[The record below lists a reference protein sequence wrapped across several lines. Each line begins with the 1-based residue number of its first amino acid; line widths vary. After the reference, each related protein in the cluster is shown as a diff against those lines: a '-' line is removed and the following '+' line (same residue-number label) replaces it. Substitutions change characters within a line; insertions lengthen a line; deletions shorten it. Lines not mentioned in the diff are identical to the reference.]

1 MSENEGGADIDG
13 LVPEL
18 VLSNDIKEKTKI
30 FDEILQQAEER
41 GIFPA
46 SIHHFYRARG
56 RGEFGGFTVP
66 AINLRTLTYDLAR
79 AIFRVARRNRAGA
92 FIFEIARSE
101 IGYTAQRPVE
111 YAGVCLAA
119 AVKEGWKGP
128 VFIQGDHFQV
138 DAKKYLQNPNDEI
151 ELLNSLIREALAAR
165 FYNID
170 IDSSTLV
177 DLSKRGVKEQQRLNF
192 SVCAAFTRFIR
203 SHQPEG
209 IEVSVGGE
217 IGEIGRKN
225 TTPEEL
231 EAFME
236 GYQEELGS
244 SSSLSLSLSVEGISK
259 ISVQTGTSHGGVVLP
274 DGSIARVNID
284 FETLRTLSRL
294 AREKYTLAG
303 AVQHGASTLPEN
315 MFHKFP
321 EVETAEIHL
330 ATQFQN
336 MVYES
341 QYFPD
346 ELRKRMYAWL
356 KENHRNEWKK
366 GETESQFIYKTR
378 KRALGKFK
386 AEIMGLKPGIRAA
399 IAAEIEAKFAFLFS
413 QLNLANTLTLIN
425 RYVKQEQK

>member
-1 MSENEGGADIDG
+1 MSENEERTDIDR
-13 LVPEL
+13 LVSKL
-18 VLSNDIKEKTKI
+18 VLSDDVKVKSEI
-30 FDEILQQAEER
+30 FDKILQQAEER

-79 AIFRVARRNRAGA
+79 AIFRIARSNRAGA
-92 FIFEIARSE
+92 FILEIARSE
-101 IGYTAQRPVE
+101 ISYTAQRPIE

-119 AVKEGWKGP
+119 AIREGWKGP

-138 DAKKYLQNPNDEI
+138 NAKKYLQNPDEEI
-151 ELLNSLIREALAAR
+151 EMLNSLIREALAVG

-177 DLSKRGVKEQQRLNF
+177 DLSKQGVKEQQRLNF

-203 SHQPEG
+203 LHQPEG
-209 IEVSVGGE
+209 VEVSVGGE

-244 SSSLSLSLSVEGISK
+244 SLEGISK

-274 DGSIARVNID
+274 DGSIARVNVD

-378 KRALGKFK
+378 KRALGEFK
-386 AEIMGLKPGIRAA
+386 TEIMRLKPEIRAA
-399 IAAEIEAKFAFLFS
+399 IAAEVEAKIAFLFS
-413 QLNLANTLTLIN
+413 QLNLANTMALIN
-425 RYVKQEQK
+425 RYVKHE

>member
-1 MSENEGGADIDG
+1 MSENEERTDIDR
-13 LVPEL
+13 LVSEL
-18 VLSNDIKEKTKI
+18 VLSDDVKVKSEI
-30 FDEILQQAEER
+30 FDKILQQAEER

-79 AIFRVARRNRAGA
+79 AIFRIARSNRAGA
-92 FIFEIARSE
+92 FILEIARSE
-101 IGYTAQRPVE
+101 ISYTAQRPIE

-119 AVKEGWKGP
+119 AIREGWKGP

-138 DAKKYLQNPNDEI
+138 NAKKYLQNPDEEI
-151 ELLNSLIREALAAR
+151 KMLNSLIREALAAG

-177 DLSKRGVKEQQRLNF
+177 DLSKQGVKEQQRLNF

-203 SHQPEG
+203 LHQPEG
-209 IEVSVGGE
+209 VEVSVGGE

-244 SSSLSLSLSVEGISK
+244 SLEGISK

-274 DGSIARVNID
+274 DGSIARVNVD

-378 KRALGKFK
+378 KRALGEFK
-386 AEIMGLKPGIRAA
+386 TEIMRLKPEIRAA
-399 IAAEIEAKFAFLFS
+399 IAAEVEAKIAFLFS
-413 QLNLANTLTLIN
+413 QLNLANTMALIN
-425 RYVKQEQK
+425 RYVKHE

>member
-1 MSENEGGADIDG
+1 MSENEERTDIDR
-13 LVPEL
+13 LVSEL
-18 VLSNDIKEKTKI
+18 VLSDDVKVKSEI
-30 FDEILQQAEER
+30 FDKILQQAEER

-79 AIFRVARRNRAGA
+79 AIFRIARSNRAGA
-92 FIFEIARSE
+92 FILEIARSE
-101 IGYTAQRPVE
+101 ISYTAQRPIE

-119 AVKEGWKGP
+119 AIREGWKGP

-138 DAKKYLQNPNDEI
+138 NAKKYLQNPDEEI
-151 ELLNSLIREALAAR
+151 EMLNSLIREALAVG

-177 DLSKRGVKEQQRLNF
+177 DLSKQGVKEQQRLNF

-203 SHQPEG
+203 LHQPEG
-209 IEVSVGGE
+209 VEVSVGGE

-244 SSSLSLSLSVEGISK
+244 SLEGISK

-274 DGSIARVNID
+274 DGSIARVNVD

-378 KRALGKFK
+378 KRALGEFK
-386 AEIMGLKPGIRAA
+386 TEIMRLKPEIRAA
-399 IAAEIEAKFAFLFS
+399 IAAEVEAKIAFLFT
-413 QLNLANTLTLIN
+413 QLNLANTMALIN
-425 RYVKQEQK
+425 RYVKHE

>member
-1 MSENEGGADIDG
+1 MSENEERTDIDR
-13 LVPEL
+13 LVSKL
-18 VLSNDIKEKTKI
+18 VLSDDVKVKSEI
-30 FDEILQQAEER
+30 FDKILQQAEER

-79 AIFRVARRNRAGA
+79 AIFRIARSNRAGA
-92 FIFEIARSE
+92 FILEIARSE
-101 IGYTAQRPVE
+101 ISYTAQRPIE

-119 AVKEGWKGP
+119 AIREGWKGP

-138 DAKKYLQNPNDEI
+138 NAKKYLQNPDEEI
-151 ELLNSLIREALAAR
+151 EMLNSLIREALAAG

-177 DLSKRGVKEQQRLNF
+177 DLSKQGVKEQQRLNF

-203 SHQPEG
+203 LHQPEG
-209 IEVSVGGE
+209 VEVSVGGE

-244 SSSLSLSLSVEGISK
+244 SLEGISK

-274 DGSIARVNID
+274 DGSIARVNVD

-378 KRALGKFK
+378 KRALGEFK
-386 AEIMGLKPGIRAA
+386 TEIMRLKPEIRAA
-399 IAAEIEAKFAFLFS
+399 IAAEVEAKIAFLFT
-413 QLNLANTLTLIN
+413 QLNLANTMALIN
-425 RYVKQEQK
+425 RYVKHE

>member
-1 MSENEGGADIDG
+1 MSENEERTDIDR
-13 LVPEL
+13 LVSKL
-18 VLSNDIKEKTKI
+18 VLSDDVKVKSEI
-30 FDEILQQAEER
+30 FDKILQQAEER

-79 AIFRVARRNRAGA
+79 AIFRIARSNRAGA
-92 FIFEIARSE
+92 FILEIARSE
-101 IGYTAQRPVE
+101 ISYTAQRPIE

-119 AVKEGWKGP
+119 AIREGWKGP

-138 DAKKYLQNPNDEI
+138 NAKKYLQNPDEEI
-151 ELLNSLIREALAAR
+151 EMLNSLIREALAAG

-177 DLSKRGVKEQQRLNF
+177 DLSKQGVKEQQRLNF

-203 SHQPEG
+203 LHQPEG
-209 IEVSVGGE
+209 VEVSVGGE

-244 SSSLSLSLSVEGISK
+244 SLEGISK

-274 DGSIARVNID
+274 DGSIARVNVD

-341 QYFPD
+341 QYFPN

-356 KENHRNEWKK
+356 KENHRNEWNK

-378 KRALGKFK
+378 KRALGEFK
-386 AEIMGLKPGIRAA
+386 TEIMRLKPEIRAA
-399 IAAEIEAKFAFLFS
+399 IAAEVEAKIAFLFT
-413 QLNLANTLTLIN
+413 QLNLANTMALIN
-425 RYVKQEQK
+425 RYVKHE

>member
-1 MSENEGGADIDG
+1 MSENEERTDIDR
-13 LVPEL
+13 LVSKL
-18 VLSNDIKEKTKI
+18 VLSDDVKVKSEI
-30 FDEILQQAEER
+30 FDKILQQAEER

-79 AIFRVARRNRAGA
+79 AIFRIARSNRAGA
-92 FIFEIARSE
+92 FILEIARSE
-101 IGYTAQRPVE
+101 ISYTAQRPIE

-119 AVKEGWKGP
+119 AIREGWKGP

-138 DAKKYLQNPNDEI
+138 NAKKYLQNPDEEI
-151 ELLNSLIREALAAR
+151 EMLNSLIREALAAG

-177 DLSKRGVKEQQRLNF
+177 DLSKQGVKEQQRLNF

-203 SHQPEG
+203 LHQPEG
-209 IEVSVGGE
+209 VEVSVGGE

-244 SSSLSLSLSVEGISK
+244 SLEGISK

-274 DGSIARVNID
+274 DGSIARVNVD

-378 KRALGKFK
+378 KRALGEFK
-386 AEIMGLKPGIRAA
+386 TEIMRLKPEIRAA
-399 IAAEIEAKFAFLFS
+399 IAAEVEVKIAFLFT
-413 QLNLANTLTLIN
+413 QLNLANTMALIN
-425 RYVKQEQK
+425 RYVKHE